1 MSRAEDQT
9 RVLLDALTRPC
20 PSTGCPL
27 GADHPGPCAY
37 PSELANEL
45 SKDNTCSARGDEP
58 HAPDCPDPITFT
70 PPCTCDATGEQP
82 HAEDCPRA
90 KRMYPFGG
98 LPWDPAEHDA
108 NRPRT
113 AVELAMEKIR
123 NPRPGS
129 LTPFDVIEQPTRIND
144 DGVVVPD
151 LRSPKAVAIG
161 SNPFVQK
168 REALQREMVSSKYT
182 MRRRGRMI
190 PERGRMVV
198 ARVEW
203 DEKIG
208 SIFILDGHK
217 KQLEQSNQEA
227 VIMACGPLR
236 IDPATGKEVPM
247 RFSIQEAIGKH
258 IVIREHSGI
267 EFVTHDENGK
277 EIICYWIGQSE
288 VWGWLEPY
296 PGDEANSP
304 EIWKA
309 IAYLGEEST
318 PKSDTCNISCSICE
332 DGCAFSSTSNHEHLC
347 IKHV

>member
-1 MSRAEDQT
+1 MSRTIHAFFPAPTGDFWKHLLCICPDEGDDPNCPAL
-9 RVLLDALTRPC
+9 RVYQQQQQANENTKKLEPQANALR
-20 PSTGCPL
+20 
-27 GADHPGPCAY
+27 D
-37 PSELANEL
+37 ELAALPRSAVEIAM
-45 SKDNTCSARGDEP
+45 SKPYDGDEP
-58 HAPDCPDPITFT
+58 EITI
-70 PPCTCDATGEQP
+70 P
-82 HAEDCPRA
+82 
-90 KRMYPFGG
+90 
-98 LPWDPAEHDA
+98 
-108 NRPRT
+108 
-113 AVELAMEKIR
+113 LAHGVISVDLA
-123 NPRPGS
+123 RPGGDRTVQT
-129 LTPFDVIEQPTRIND
+129 LTRINEAGD
-144 DGVVVPD
+144 AVPD
-151 LRSPKAVAIG
+151 LRSPAAVAVG

-168 REALQREMVSSKYT
+168 REALQREMVSSKYAL
-182 MRRRGRMI
+182 RRRGRMI

-208 SIFILDGHK
+208 SIFMLDGHK

-288 VWGWLEPY
+288 IWGWLEPY

-304 EIWKA
+304 EIWQA
-309 IAYLGEEST
+309 IAYLGEET
-318 PKSDTCNISCSICE
+318 AKSADPE
-332 DGCAFSSTSNHEHLC
+332 GCIYFCAIRGCKGRCVNTVFAHERHLC
-347 IKHV
+347 SGHAGMKA